1 MALKG
6 PADIKAHSP
15 LLRTF
20 PIFSHRVYL
29 LWRSFEKC
37 FDKVVQICPCDL
49 RVFHRL
55 GMLTVREG
63 GIETCSHGPL
73 RT

>member
-29 LWRSFEKC
+29 LWRSLEKYS
-37 FDKVVQICPCDL
+37 DKVVQIGPRACV
-49 RVFHRL
+49 VFHS
-55 GMLTVREG
+55 EA
-63 GIETCSHGPL
+63 C
-73 RT
+73 